1 MNFIHTAC
9 VAVLKGEG
17 STIEDIAFLCKSD
30 DILLLHAG
38 AEFAVVEARVIA
50 TFARGGVFK
59 VTFLVAVF
67 GESVDV
73 GVTCHFD
80 SIAVTS
86 LYAVKLCL

>member
-17 STIEDIAFLCKSD
+17 STIEDIAFLCKGD
-30 DILLLHAG
+30 YILLFHAG
-38 AEFAVVEARVIA
+38 AEFAVVETCVI
-50 TFARGGVFK
+50 TTIARGGVFK
-59 VTFLVAVF
+59 VAFLVAVF

-73 GVTCHFD
+73 GVTSHFD
-80 SIAVTS
+80 SFAVTS